1 MASTSRCYSQ
11 EVQPSPGFFLSIK
24 TECFSWEVRPCPG
37 IFVATNT
44 VFSTGS
50 RTIYSYSS
58 LDVPLPTN
66 GLSAASRTPV
76 PATGSSPLLL
86 GVWLDA
92 TVNTPIHSIAGCN
105 VALPSHEP
113 CTAQMPITPKPYS
126 PTPIHLIC
134 PYLLVVIKM
143 PSARHPDSSV
153 GKLCDLLP
161 EVLERPCQDRPRDT
175 KHFGKYGSMGK
186 CFCLLHRIA
195 SDPCTLNISDNFKGI

>member
-24 TECFSWEVRPCPG
+24 TECFSREVRPCPG

-44 VFSTGS
+44 VFFTGS

-86 GVWLDA
+86 GVCLDA
-92 TVNTPIHSIAGCN
+92 TVMWHFPHTNHVQHRCPLHLNHIL
-105 VALPSHEP
+105 LPQYISSVHED
-113 CTAQMPITPKPYS
+113 
-126 PTPIHLIC
+126 
-134 PYLLVVIKM
+134 LLVVIKM
-143 PSARHPDSSV
+143 HSARHPDSSV

-161 EVLERPCQDRPRDT
+161 EVLERPCQDRP
-175 KHFGKYGSMGK
+175 FGENMENMGK
-186 CFCLLHRIA
+186 CFCLFFLHRIA
-195 SDPCTLNISDNFKGI
+195 SDPCILNISDNFKGI